1 MVGSTL
7 YIYRLLLMAKTRRK
21 EKKPSRVV
29 QWSPPSVRWMKFNG
43 DGAARGCPVAAG
55 IGGTKLAGL
64 VVRFVQFVLVFEV
77 CAVVCVYYL
86 VLDLQ
91 VYVHMQEEIALI
103 LQKACGAGFCHV
115 FLRLVVVYPK
125 CSVRL
130 LYHYAGCGCGRMTV
144 FVSLCLLMSGHILT
158 EWMSS
163 YGFEIF

>member
-1 MVGSTL
+1 ML
-7 YIYRLLLMAKTRRK
+7 RLLILCLYLLLCSSM
-21 EKKPSRVV
+21 
-29 QWSPPSVRWMKFNG
+29 
-43 DGAARGCPVAAG
+43 C
-55 IGGTKLAGL
+55 GTA
-64 VVRFVQFVLVFEV
+64 
-77 CAVVCVYYL
+77 
-86 VLDLQ
+86 